1 MLPTSRCPCH
11 SGRRYKRCCQP
22 LHQGAAATDPPTL
35 MRSRYAA
42 YAIGL
47 VDYVVATTD
56 PRGPQWGADL
66 NRWREEIAAFGSR
79 TAFVGLQVLG
89 GEVRGEEGTVHFQA
103 ELRVG
108 DRDASFAEQSLF
120 TRDTGRWLYHSGSPR
135 PLRPPVGR
143 DGQGPG

>member
-1 MLPTSRCPCH
+1 MLPTARCPCH

-22 LHQGAAATDPPTL
+22 YHQGVAPPDPASL

-56 PRGPQWGADL
+56 PDGPQWNGETD
-66 NRWREEIAAFGSR
+66 RWREEIRQFGLR
-79 TAFVGLQVLG
+79 TSFLGLQLLSQDAG
-89 GEVRGEEGTVHFQA
+89 PDQGTVHFQA

-108 DRDASFAEQSLF
+108 DRDASFAELSLF
-120 TRDTGRWLYHSGSPR
+120 TRDTGRWKYHSGTPQT
-135 PLRPPVGR
+135 LRDR
-143 DGQGPG
+143 